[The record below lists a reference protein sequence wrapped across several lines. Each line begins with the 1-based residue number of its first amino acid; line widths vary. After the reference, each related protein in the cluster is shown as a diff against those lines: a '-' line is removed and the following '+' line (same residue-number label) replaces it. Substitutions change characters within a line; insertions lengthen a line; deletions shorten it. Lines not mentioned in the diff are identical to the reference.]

1 MNRLAQSTSPYLR
14 QHAHNPVDWY
24 EWGPEALARAK
35 AEDKPILLSVGY
47 SACHWCHVMAHESF
61 ESDAIAALM
70 NEHFINIKVDREE
83 RPDIDAIYQKV
94 VALMGQGGGWPL
106 TVFLTP
112 EQQPFYG
119 GTYFPAEDRYGR
131 PGFSRLLQAL
141 AELWA
146 QRRGEALEQAQAFMG
161 GFADIAAGLDEDAA
175 VGVDLRLTSRE
186 SMVEASRRLLG
197 QIDPEWGGF
206 GRAPKF
212 PNVPSLELMLRM
224 SSAPTGFDGGHS
236 AGRPHA
242 GQSPSQDPHP
252 SGRPVG
258 APAAGLDPS
267 EEGDG
272 ELAGALRSTLEA
284 MWRGGIYDHLRGGFA
299 RYSVDRQWLIPHF
312 EKMLYDNALLLGLY
326 ADASLVLSRAPKSP
340 FLRRVVEETAAY
352 LLADMRDD
360 RGLFYSATDA
370 DSEGVEGKYFCW
382 TPAQLEEAL
391 GEQLGRTFARAH
403 GVTEAGNFEH
413 GMSALHR
420 PIGLPAA
427 LDHELASAR
436 ARLLELRYA
445 RVPPL
450 RDEKVLTAW
459 NALTISGFCK
469 AATAAELWGAPERA
483 AEWTAVAERACAALL
498 ERHRDADGR
507 LLRASWQGQ
516 GHTRGYLE
524 DVALLTRACL
534 DLHERTLG
542 LRWHEE
548 AEALAQECLDH
559 YAREGGGFFDTADD
573 GEQLIERIES
583 QHDSPLPSGVAVAVE
598 VLARLE
604 LGGPANGRT
613 GGGPETGPP
622 GSGAASR
629 MAAIKNSRS
638 PKGSGP
644 ERARVHLEQTLSR
657 FHKAAAR
664 PFAFAALI
672 QAAQW
677 ASDRAA
683 HVTIRA
689 ASPEAGQAL
698 ASAVRKARATLL
710 DPVALAFTSSLVGPD
725 ALVCRAQ
732 ACAMPISDA
741 ATLIDALQR

>member
-1 MNRLAQSTSPYLR
+1 MNRLAESTSPYLR

-61 ESDAIAALM
+61 EDEAIAALM

-112 EQQPFYG
+112 DQQPFYG
-119 GTYFPAEDRYGR
+119 GTYFPADDRYGR

-141 AELWA
+141 AQLWKE
-146 QRRGEALEQAQAFMG
+146 RRGEALDQAQAFMG

-175 VGVDLRLTSRE
+175 VGVDLRLSSRE
-186 SMVEASRRLLG
+186 SLAEASRRLLG

-212 PNVPSLELMLRM
+212 PNVPSLELMLR
-224 SSAPTGFDGGHS
+224 AIP
-236 AGRPHA
+236 
-242 GQSPSQDPHP
+242 
-252 SGRPVG
+252 
-258 APAAGLDPS
+258 AGLDT
-267 EEGDG
+267 DG
-272 ELAGALRSTLEA
+272 TLAEALRSTLQA

-299 RYSVDRQWLIPHF
+299 RYSVDREWLIPHF

-326 ADASLVLSRAPKSP
+326 ADASVVLDGAPH
-340 FLRRVVEETAAY
+340 LRRVVEETAAY
-352 LLADMRDD
+352 LLADMRDG

-382 TPAQLEEAL
+382 TPTQLEDAL

-413 GMSALHR
+413 GMSVLHR
-420 PIGLPAA
+420 PLELPPA
-427 LDHELASAR
+427 LDHELAAAR
-436 ARLLELRYA
+436 ARLLELRYG

-459 NALTISGFCK
+459 NALTITGFCK
-469 AATAAELWGAPERA
+469 AANAAERWGVPERA
-483 AEWTAVAERACAALL
+483 VEWTDVAQRACAALL

-507 LLRASWQGQ
+507 LLRASWQGR
-516 GHTRGYLE
+516 GHTRAYLE
-524 DVALLTRACL
+524 DVALLARACL
-534 DLHERTLG
+534 DLHERTLE

-548 AEALAQECLDH
+548 AEALARECLDH
-559 YAREGGGFFDTADD
+559 YARAGGGFFDTADD

-583 QHDSPLPSGVAVAVE
+583 QHDSPLPSGVAVAIE

-604 LGGPANGRT
+604 LGGPAGAGGVPEQART
-613 GGGPETGPP
+613 H
-622 GSGAASR
+622 
-629 MAAIKNSRS
+629 
-638 PKGSGP
+638 
-644 ERARVHLEQTLSR
+644 VEQTLSR

-664 PFAFAALI
+664 PFAFAGLI
-672 QAAQW
+672 TAAQW
-677 ASDRAA
+677 ASERAA

-698 ASAVRKARATLL
+698 AAAVRKARATLSA
-710 DPVALAFTSSLVGPD
+710 PVAIAYTSSLVGPD

-732 ACAMPISDA
+732 ACTMPIADA
-741 ATLIDALQR
+741 SVLIDALR

>member
-1 MNRLAQSTSPYLR
+1 LNRLAESTSPYLR

-35 AEDKPILLSVGY
+35 AEDKPIVLSVGY

-61 ESDAIAALM
+61 ENDAIAALM
-70 NEHFINIKVDREE
+70 NEHYINIKVDREE

-112 EQQPFYG
+112 DQQPFYG

-141 AELWA
+141 AQLWKE
-146 QRRGEALEQAQAFMG
+146 RRGEALEQAQAFMG

-175 VGVDLRLTSRE
+175 IGVDLRLSSRDALA
-186 SMVEASRRLLG
+186 EASRRLLG

-212 PNVPSLELMLRM
+212 PNVPSLELMLR
-224 SSAPTGFDGGHS
+224 TIT
-236 AGRPHA
+236 
-242 GQSPSQDPHP
+242 
-252 SGRPVG
+252 
-258 APAAGLDPS
+258 AGLDDDALT
-267 EEGDG
+267 E
-272 ELAGALRSTLEA
+272 ALRSTLEK

-299 RYSVDRQWLIPHF
+299 RYSVDREWLIPHF

-326 ADASLVLSRAPKSP
+326 ADASLVLGPGAPRREGLGEGATAKPSNLAEGRARNGS

-382 TPAQLEEAL
+382 TPVQLEAAL

-403 GVTEAGNFEH
+403 GVNEAGNFEH
-413 GMSALHR
+413 GMSVLHR
-420 PIGLPAA
+420 PLELPPA
-427 LDHELASAR
+427 LDHELAAAR
-436 ARLLELRYA
+436 ARLLELRYG

-469 AATAAELWGAPERA
+469 AANAAEVWGVPERA
-483 AEWTAVAERACAALL
+483 AEWTDVARRACAALL
-498 ERHRDADGR
+498 ERHRDSGGR

-516 GHTRGYLE
+516 GHTRAYLE
-524 DVALLTRACL
+524 DVALLARACL
-534 DLHERTLG
+534 DLHERTLE

-548 AEALAQECLDH
+548 AEALARECLDH

-573 GEQLIERIES
+573 GERLIERTES
-583 QHDSPLPSGVAVAVE
+583 QHDSPLPSGVAAAVE
-598 VLARLE
+598 VLSRLE
-604 LGGPANGRT
+604 LGGPAGVGT
-613 GGGPETGPP
+613 
-622 GSGAASR
+622 
-629 MAAIKNSRS
+629 
-638 PKGSGP
+638 P
-644 ERARVHLEQTLSR
+644 ERAREHVEQTLSR
-657 FHKAAAR
+657 FHKASAR
-664 PFAFAALI
+664 PFAFAGLI
-672 QAAQW
+672 TAAQW
-677 ASDRAA
+677 ASERAA

-689 ASPEAGQAL
+689 ASPEAGQPL
-698 ASAVRKARATLL
+698 AKAVRTARASLP
-710 DPVALAFTSSLVGPD
+710 DPVALALTVSLVGPEG
-725 ALVCRAQ
+725 LVCRAQ
-732 ACAMPISDA
+732 ACTMPIADPTA
-741 ATLIDALQR
+741 LIDALR